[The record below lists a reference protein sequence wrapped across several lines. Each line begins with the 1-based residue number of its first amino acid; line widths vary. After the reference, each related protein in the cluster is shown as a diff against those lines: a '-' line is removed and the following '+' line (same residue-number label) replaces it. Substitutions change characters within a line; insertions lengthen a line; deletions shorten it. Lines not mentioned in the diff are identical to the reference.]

1 MTNLLPQHARRS
13 VIIEYWIRVGTVWSV
28 MLTFGFLALSVLLLP
43 TYRVIQSERGV
54 VGDRQDIIFAEPAAN
69 TEGSV
74 QIVEETNVLARELVQ
89 KTVLVTLSE
98 IIAAVN
104 TAAIDGV
111 HIRSY
116 DVTRNGT
123 AVQSLQIQGV
133 ASTREVLAAFK
144 TSLENQALFASAEVP
159 IGDLVRDTNLP
170 FVITIDIAE
179 SFNK

>member
-28 MLTFGFLALSVLLLP
+28 MLTCGFLALGVLLFP
-43 TYRVIQSERGV
+43 TYRVIQSEREL
-54 VGDRQDIIFAEPAAN
+54 VGGGEDIVTAEPISN
-69 TEGSV
+69 TDGAV
-74 QIVEETNVLARELVQ
+74 QIVEETNILARELEQ
-89 KTVLVTLSE
+89 KTVLITLSE
-98 IIAAVN
+98 VIAAVN
-104 TAAIDGV
+104 TAAIEGV
-111 HIRSY
+111 RIRSY
-116 DVTRNGT
+116 DVVRNGT
-123 AVQSLQIQGV
+123 AVQRFQIQGV

-170 FVITIDIAE
+170 FVITVDVAE